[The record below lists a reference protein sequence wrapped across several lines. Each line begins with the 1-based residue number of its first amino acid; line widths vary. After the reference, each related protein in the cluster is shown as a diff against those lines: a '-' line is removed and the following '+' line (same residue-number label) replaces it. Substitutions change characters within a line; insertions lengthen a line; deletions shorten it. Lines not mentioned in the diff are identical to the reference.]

1 MLFEVRR
8 QRIRGVPLSK
18 EARNRVVPVR
28 GDLRVEEGPAEPMG
42 RRLCRVATL
51 HAVDRVVNG
60 DSLPRLYDARL
71 LWMAPL
77 ALVLGG
83 IEFEGGTGYWQTW
96 YCTPLDRHPLA
107 GMVGKPAASKDCSR
121 TQGTAAT
128 CEAQPASAL
137 AACQGNTPLNAHQ
150 TKARDEDE

>member
-8 QRIRGVPLSK
+8 QRIRGVPLTK
-18 EARNRVVPVR
+18 EARNRVVPAR

-42 RRLCRVATL
+42 RRLCRIATL

-96 YCTPLDRHPLA
+96 YCTPLDREPLT
-107 GMVGKPAASKDCSR
+107 GMAGKPSGLRDSSR
-121 TQGTAAT
+121 TRAVAPT
-128 CEAQPASAL
+128 CEAPATSTTPAS
-137 AACQGNTPLNAHQ
+137 Q
-150 TKARDEDE
+150 

>member
-18 EARNRVVPVR
+18 EARNRVVSVS
-28 GDLRVEEGPAEPMG
+28 GDLRAEEGPAEPMG
-42 RRLCRVATL
+42 RLSCRVATL
-51 HAVDRVVNG
+51 QAVDRVVNG

-83 IEFEGGTGYWQTW
+83 IEFVGGTGYWQTW

-107 GMVGKPAASKDCSR
+107 NMVGKPAALKDSSR

-128 CEAQPASAL
+128 CEAQPASPL
-137 AACQGNTPLNAHQ
+137 EACQGDTPLNAHQ